1 MSSGY
6 PAPEIESWGSIL
18 DEPYI
23 ASLVLAGVYSFFGV
37 TITDDGLGFR
47 IADDRQP
54 RKGFLR
60 RSPHHGRSLGLP
72 WHASESA
79 ACRKKPSRHSL

>member
-6 PAPEIESWGSIL
+6 PAPEIESWGTIL

-37 TITDDGLGFR
+37 TITDLHRELSLVRIQVGQPASRTNVSLRASGWIFTRHFR
-47 IADDRQP
+47 Q
-54 RKGFLR
+54 L
-60 RSPHHGRSLGLP
+60 SPVTR
-72 WHASESA
+72 
-79 ACRKKPSRHSL
+79 